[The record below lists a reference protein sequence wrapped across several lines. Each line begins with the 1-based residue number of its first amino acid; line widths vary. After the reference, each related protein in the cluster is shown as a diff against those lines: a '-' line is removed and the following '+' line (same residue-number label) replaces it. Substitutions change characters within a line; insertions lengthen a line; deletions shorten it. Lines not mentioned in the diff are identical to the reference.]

1 MQASR
6 LVSLVSRLASRRL
19 FSTVALYL
27 FSEVI
32 FFAKVSKDG
41 VFIMPGYDGILY
53 HVFSI

>member
-6 LVSLVSRLASRRL
+6 LVSRVSRLASRRL
-19 FSTVALYL
+19 FSTVALYF